1 MAPRNRRLRRLDELL
16 RQEIARLIA
25 EEVRD
30 PRVGFTTVMDARV
43 SPDLRHARVY
53 VSVLGDDREK
63 EAAVD
68 ALQRASGFLRG
79 RLGAIVEMKYLPEL
93 EFELDRSL
101 EQASRIEEILDR
113 VRLPEQPDDESPG
126 EEP

>member
-1 MAPRNRRLRRLDELL
+1 MARRSRRMERLDELV

-30 PRVGFTTVMDARV
+30 PRVGFTTVMGARV

-53 VSVLGDDREK
+53 VSVLGDDAEK

-68 ALQRASGFLRG
+68 ALRRASGFLRS
-79 RLGAIVEMKYLPEL
+79 RLGAIVEMRYLPEL

-101 EQASRIEEILDR
+101 ERAARIEEILER
-113 VRLPEQPDDESPG
+113 VRPPAGPADEPSG
-126 EEP
+126 EES

>member
-1 MAPRNRRLRRLDELL
+1 MAPRSRRMERLDELL

-30 PRVGFTTVMDARV
+30 PRVGFTTVMQARV

-53 VSVLGDDREK
+53 VSVLGDDEEK

-101 EQASRIEEILDR
+101 ERAARIEEILER
-113 VRLPEQPDDESPG
+113 VRPP
-126 EEP
+126 EEPDGEPSEDGT

>member
-1 MAPRNRRLRRLDELL
+1 MAPRNRRMRRLDELL
-16 RQEIARLIA
+16 RQEIARLIL

-53 VSVLGDDREK
+53 VSVLGDDAEK
-63 EAAVD
+63 EAAVE
-68 ALQRASGFLRG
+68 ALRRARWFLRG
-79 RLGAIVEMKYLPEL
+79 RLGSIVEMRYLPEL

-101 EQASRIEEILDR
+101 ERASRIEEILDR
-113 VRLPEQPDDESPG
+113 VRPPSDPEDEPPG
-126 EEP
+126 KGS

>member
-1 MAPRNRRLRRLDELL
+1 MAPRNRRLRRVDELL

-63 EAAVD
+63 EAAVA

-113 VRLPEQPDDESPG
+113 VRPPEQPDDESPG

>member
-1 MAPRNRRLRRLDELL
+1 MAPRNRRMRRLDELL
-16 RQEIARLIA
+16 RQEIARLIS

-53 VSVLGDDREK
+53 VSVLGDAAEK
-63 EAAVD
+63 EAAVE
-68 ALQRASGFLRG
+68 ALRRARGFLRG
-79 RLGAIVEMKYLPEL
+79 RLGSIVEMRYLPEL

-101 EQASRIEEILDR
+101 ERVSRIEEILER
-113 VRLPEQPDDESPG
+113 VRPPSDTEDEPPG
-126 EEP
+126 KGP

>member
-1 MAPRNRRLRRLDELL
+1 MAPRNRRMRRLDELL
-16 RQEIARLIA
+16 RQEIARLIS

-53 VSVLGDDREK
+53 VSVLGDAAEK
-63 EAAVD
+63 EAAVE
-68 ALQRASGFLRG
+68 ALRRARGFLRG
-79 RLGAIVEMKYLPEL
+79 RLGSIVQMRYLPEL

-101 EQASRIEEILDR
+101 ERASRIEEILER
-113 VRLPEQPDDESPG
+113 VRPPSNAEDEPPG
-126 EEP
+126 KGP

>member
-1 MAPRNRRLRRLDELL
+1 MVPRSRRMERLDELL

-30 PRVGFTTVMDARV
+30 PRVGFTTVMQARV

-53 VSVLGDDREK
+53 VSVLGDDEEK
-63 EAAVD
+63 EAAVE
-68 ALQRASGFLRG
+68 ALQRASGFLRS

-101 EQASRIEEILDR
+101 ERAARIEEILER
-113 VRLPEQPDDESPG
+113 VRPPEEPDDEPSEDG
-126 EEP
+126 T

>member
-1 MAPRNRRLRRLDELL
+1 MVPRSRRMERLDELL

-30 PRVGFTTVMDARV
+30 PRVGFTTVMQARV

-53 VSVLGDDREK
+53 VSVLGDDEEK
-63 EAAVD
+63 EAAVE
-68 ALQRASGFLRG
+68 ALQRASGFLRS

-101 EQASRIEEILDR
+101 ERAARIEEILER
-113 VRLPEQPDDESPG
+113 VRPPEEPDDEPSDDG
-126 EEP
+126 T

>member
-1 MAPRNRRLRRLDELL
+1 MERLDELV

-30 PRVGFTTVMDARV
+30 PRVGFTTVMGARV

-53 VSVLGDDREK
+53 VSVLGDDAEK

-68 ALQRASGFLRG
+68 ALRRASGFLRS
-79 RLGAIVEMKYLPEL
+79 RLGAIVEMRYLPEL

-101 EQASRIEEILDR
+101 ERAARIEEILER
-113 VRLPEQPDDESPG
+113 VRPPAGPADEPSG
-126 EEP
+126 EES

>member
-1 MAPRNRRLRRLDELL
+1 MAPRSRRMERLDELL

-53 VSVLGDDREK
+53 VSVLGDDEEK
-63 EAAVD
+63 EAAVE
-68 ALQRASGFLRG
+68 ALQRASGFLRR
-79 RLGAIVEMKYLPEL
+79 RLGAIVEMRYLPEIT
-93 EFELDRSL
+93 FELDRSL
-101 EQASRIEEILDR
+101 ERASRIEEILDR
-113 VRLPEQPDDESPG
+113 VRPPEEPDDEPAG
-126 EEP
+126 EP

>member
-1 MAPRNRRLRRLDELL
+1 MAPRSRRMQRLDELL

-79 RLGAIVEMKYLPEL
+79 RLATIVEMRYLPEL

-101 EQASRIEEILDR
+101 ERASRIEEILGR
-113 VRLPEQPDDESPG
+113 VRPPEQPDDESSG

>member
-1 MAPRNRRLRRLDELL
+1 MAPRSRRMERLDELL

-43 SPDLRHARVY
+43 SPDLRHARIY
-53 VSVLGDDREK
+53 VSVLGDDEEK

-79 RLGAIVEMKYLPEL
+79 RLGSIVEMKYLPEL
-93 EFELDRSL
+93 KFELDRSL
-101 EQASRIEEILDR
+101 ERASRIEEILGR
-113 VRLPEQPDDESPG
+113 VRPPAEPDDGPRG
-126 EEP
+126 EET

>member
-1 MAPRNRRLRRLDELL
+1 MAPRSRRMERLDELL

-43 SPDLRHARVY
+43 SPDLRHARIY
-53 VSVLGDDREK
+53 VSVLGDDEEK

-79 RLGAIVEMKYLPEL
+79 RLGSIVEMKYLPEL
-93 EFELDRSL
+93 KFELDRSL
-101 EQASRIEEILDR
+101 ERASRIEEILGR
-113 VRLPEQPDDESPG
+113 VRPPAGPGDGPCG
-126 EEP
+126 EET

>member
-1 MAPRNRRLRRLDELL
+1 MARRSRRMERFDELL

-30 PRVGFTTVMDARV
+30 PRVGFTTVMQARV

-53 VSVLGDDREK
+53 VSVLGDHEEK
-63 EAAVD
+63 EAAVE

-93 EFELDRSL
+93 KFELDRSL
-101 EQASRIEEILDR
+101 ERASRIEEILDR
-113 VRLPEQPDDESPG
+113 VRPP
-126 EEP
+126 EEPIDGPSEEGP

>member
-1 MAPRNRRLRRLDELL
+1 MAPRSRRMERLDELL
-16 RQEIARLIA
+16 RQEIARLIT

-53 VSVLGDDREK
+53 VSVLGDQEEK

-68 ALQRASGFLRG
+68 ALQGASGFLRG

-101 EQASRIEEILDR
+101 ERASRIEEILDQ
-113 VRLPEQPDDESPG
+113 VRPPERSD
-126 EEP
+126 EEPTPEEP

>member
-1 MAPRNRRLRRLDELL
+1 MAPRSRRMERLDELL

-30 PRVGFTTVMDARV
+30 PRVGFTTVMQARV

-53 VSVLGDDREK
+53 VSVLGDDEEK

-101 EQASRIEEILDR
+101 ERAARIEEILER
-113 VRLPEQPDDESPG
+113 VRPPEEPDDEPSEDG
-126 EEP
+126 T